1 MGKYFGTDGVRGVAN
16 QDLTPDFA
24 FRLGRCVGARL
35 AAGEHDDLRPF
46 VVIGRDTRRSG
57 AMLEAALAAGLCSVG
72 VNAWLLGVVPT
83 PAVAWLARQ
92 EGAIAGI
99 MISASHN
106 PAPDNGIKIFSGEGF
121 KLPDAQEDA
130 VEALLDAPVDTLPR
144 PTGPLLGLIEHR
156 SALVDSYEHS
166 LCNLIPEGLGGLR
179 IAVDC
184 AHGAAFGIAPRV
196 LRALGA
202 QVNVIGN
209 APDGDNINAEVGST
223 HLGPLIEEVRQGGH
237 DLGIAFDGDADRCLA
252 VDERGN
258 VIDGDRIMWLCL
270 RHLRAAGRLAS
281 ADVVATVMSNMG
293 FEEAV
298 GREGGKVF
306 RTRVGDRY
314 VLEEMQKRDIRIGG
328 EQSGHVIFLDD
339 NTTGDGL
346 MTALRLLAAV
356 RASGSTL
363 GEMAAQMAV
372 YPQLLRNVRVGS
384 TAGWQDDPTI
394 TTAIADAET
403 RLRGSGRLLV
413 RASGTEPL
421 IRVMAEGRDPVLVE
435 EVVGSL
441 IDTITGVLSREGVG
455 ASAGA

>member
-35 AAGEHDDLRPF
+35 AGSAPGSQRPF

-57 AMLEAALAAGLCSVG
+57 GMLEAALSAGLCSVG
-72 VNAWLLGVVPT
+72 VDVWLLGVIPT
-83 PAVAWLARQ
+83 PAVAWITRSERAN
-92 EGAIAGI
+92 AGI

-106 PAPDNGIKIFSGEGF
+106 PAPDNGIKIFSSEGF
-121 KLPDAQEDA
+121 KLPDAEEDA
-130 VEALLDAPVDTLPR
+130 VEALLDAPEDDLPR
-144 PTGPLLGLIEHR
+144 PIGTLLGQIELR
-156 SALVDSYEHS
+156 PDLVDSYEHA
-166 LCNLIPEGLGGLR
+166 LCNLIPEGLSGMR

-184 AHGAAFGIAPRV
+184 AHGAAYGIAPRV

-202 QVNVIGN
+202 EISVLGD
-209 APDGDNINAEVGST
+209 APDGDNINAGVGST
-223 HLGPLIEEVRQGGH
+223 HLGTLIEEVRQGRY

-252 VDERGN
+252 VDENGN
-258 VIDGDRIMWLCL
+258 VVDGDRIMWLCL
-270 RHLRAAGRLAS
+270 RHLRKLGRLPS

-298 GREGGKVF
+298 SREGGTVY

-314 VLEEMQKRDIRIGG
+314 VLEEMQKRGIRIGG

-356 RASGSTL
+356 RASGATL
-363 GEMAAQMAV
+363 GDLGKGMAV
-372 YPQLLRNVRVGS
+372 YPQLLRNVRVRS
-384 TAGWQDDPTI
+384 VAGWQDNPEVAQ
-394 TTAIADAET
+394 AIQSAEQ
-403 RLRGSGRLLV
+403 RLEGSGRLLV

-421 IRVMAEGRDPVLVE
+421 IRVMAEGKDHALVE
-435 EVVGSL
+435 SVVGSL
-441 IDTITGVLSREGVG
+441 IDTLTEALSQDR
-455 ASAGA
+455 APAAT